1 MMKVLCT
8 RAADCESGAT
18 AMEYAVTAAILSV
31 ALLTGAETLGTA
43 IQTQFGLVSN
53 TLAMSS
59 SQPGAAA
66 GGTSLVSMQTPS
78 QGQARALWSAAFLW
92 ACNERRPRIAI
103 TSLIPRARPGAFRV
117 RSLLLLLE
125 APAS

>member
-31 ALLTGAETLGTA
+31 AVLTGAETLGTA

-78 QGQARALWSAAFLW
+78 QGQARAYGQPQSYGRAMSA
-92 ACNERRPRIAI
+92 
-103 TSLIPRARPGAFRV
+103 GH
-117 RSLLLLLE
+117 
-125 APAS
+125 ASQSPP

>member
-18 AMEYAVTAAILSV
+18 AIEYALTAAILSV
-31 ALLTGAETLGTA
+31 VLLTGAETVGTA

-59 SQPGAAA
+59 SRPGAGA
-66 GGTSLVSMQTPS
+66 GGTSLVSLQTSS
-78 QGQARALWSAAFLW
+78 QGQARAHGQPQSYGHTQSHGHAMTAGHVLQS
-92 ACNERRPRIAI
+92 P
-103 TSLIPRARPGAFRV
+103 P
-117 RSLLLLLE
+117 
-125 APAS
+125 

>member
-18 AMEYAVTAAILSV
+18 SMEYAVTAAILSV

-43 IQTQFGLVSN
+43 IQAQFGLVSN

-59 SQPGAAA
+59 SPPAATT
-66 GGTSLVSMQTPS
+66 GGTSLVSLQTPS
-78 QGQARALWSAAFLW
+78 RGQAQAHG
-92 ACNERRPRIAI
+92 P
-103 TSLIPRARPGAFRV
+103 T
-117 RSLLLLLE
+117 RSHGHTGT
-125 APAS
+125 AGHASQSPP